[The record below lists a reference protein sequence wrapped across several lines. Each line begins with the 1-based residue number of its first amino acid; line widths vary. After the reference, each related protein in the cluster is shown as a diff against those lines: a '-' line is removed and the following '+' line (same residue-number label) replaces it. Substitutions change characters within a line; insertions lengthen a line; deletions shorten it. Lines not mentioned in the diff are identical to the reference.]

1 MWKIL
6 LMFGMP
12 LLLPFEIA
20 YGLAMKV
27 LRPLGVPDFLGIMID
42 E

>member
-1 MWKIL
+1 MWKMI

-20 YGLAMKV
+20 YWLLMKV
-27 LRPLGVPDFLGIMID
+27 FGPLGLPDFLGIMMK
-42 E
+42 